1 MMINKPIKRRHI
13 HGLKLPMA
21 CAMFFSLFAA
31 SQLYAKV
38 KVPSADQM
46 ALPSSYN
53 SQLNGSQTSA
63 TPLNPES
70 WWEGFNDEQL
80 NALVEKAVAENLDIV
95 QALERLEQ
103 SRQSWRQ
110 SRSDQ
115 LPTVDAGVSGNRS
128 DTENTNSI
136 DRYSAQ
142 IDARWN
148 IDLFGTRRQSVRA
161 SKAAFDAA
169 GFNLADIR
177 NAVAAEVV
185 RNYVDGRSLANRL
198 LIARDTL
205 IVQDNNLAIAQWRA
219 QAGLVSSIDV
229 EQARAQRAQTAV
241 GIINLERSL
250 ATSAHRLALLTA
262 QVPGQL
268 NYLYDT
274 KHAVPEIPAL
284 SSVGV
289 PADLLRLRPDVRA
302 AEQNLLG
309 AAARL
314 GVAKS
319 QLFPALNLSASLNS
333 SAASFSKVGELLTSN
348 ILISLAQ
355 TLFDGGKRR
364 ALIRS
369 RESEAR
375 QSLAAYESSILAA
388 LEEVENAVVSSN
400 AAQARVSQLAV
411 QENASARVAQLR
423 RERYR
428 TGLNDFTS
436 LLDAERSLLSARD
449 SLATAQAD
457 LAFASIQLH
466 LALGGGWNPQ
476 QANDQTLLQRT
487 NIKNP
492 SSF

>member
-1 MMINKPIKRRHI
+1 MTKKRTKHGYT

-21 CAMFFSLFAA
+21 CAVLFAFSA
-31 SQLYAKV
+31 AGQLHANV

-46 ALPSSYN
+46 ALPPSYN
-53 SQLNGSQTSA
+53 SQLNGSQAGA
-63 TPLNPES
+63 TPLKAES

-115 LPTVDAGVSGNRS
+115 LPAVDAGVSGNRS
-128 DTENTNSI
+128 DTENTNRI

-148 IDLFGTRRQSVRA
+148 IDLFGTRRQNVRA

-205 IVQDNNLAIAQWRA
+205 IVQDNNLAIAKWRA
-219 QAGLVSSIDV
+219 QAGLVSAIDV

-241 GIINLERSL
+241 SIINLERSL

-268 NYLYDT
+268 NSLYDT
-274 KHAVPEIPAL
+274 KQAIPQIPAL

-289 PADLLRLRPDVRA
+289 PADVLRLRPDVRA
-302 AEQNLLG
+302 AEQNLL
-309 AAARL
+309 ASAARL

-319 QLFPALNLSASLNS
+319 QLFPSLNLSASLNS
-333 SAASFSKVGELLTSN
+333 SATSFSKVGELLTSN
-348 ILISLAQ
+348 ILLSLAQ

-364 ALIRS
+364 AAIRS

-375 QSLAAYESSILAA
+375 QSLAAYESSVLTA
-388 LEEVENAVVSSN
+388 LEEAENAVVSSN
-400 AAQARVSQLAV
+400 AAQARVSQLIV
-411 QENASARVAQLR
+411 QENASTLVAQLR

-428 TGLNDFTS
+428 SGLNDFTS

-449 SLATAQAD
+449 GLATAQAD

-476 QANDQTLLQRT
+476 QANDQTLSQQM